1 MEPKNATPPKTT
13 TPEPEPEPE
22 LIPKDKELC
31 LVEVVDLRT
40 SRRRCQTPQK
50 SVGEVVDIR
59 KAEEV

>member
-1 MEPKNATPPKTT
+1 MKPKNATPPKTT
-13 TPEPEPEPE
+13 TPEPE
-22 LIPKDKELC
+22 LIPKDKEPC
-31 LVEVVDLRT
+31 LVDVVDLRT